1 MARKILYFIAGST
14 PTAGEAAQIANI
26 VGDVQIRSNLFSAQ
40 YGERLEPADGL
51 AGTIPAAYK
60 TASGGTT
67 VDTDVFPQGDVTPT
81 GGENVAFNTFPP
93 TANADVSDGAPGLQL
108 RAIGGALNEA
118 TGAITLTDLTTVCV
132 WSSSDETKATVGAAT
147 GIVTAVA
154 AGACVITATY
164 DPADGVARTDT
175 TAVTVVA

>member
-1 MARKILYFIAGST
+1 MARKILYFIAGSS
-14 PTAGEAAQIANI
+14 PTAGELAQISNI
-26 VGDVQIRSNLFSAQ
+26 VGNVQIRSNLHSAT

-60 TASGGTT
+60 TGEGDI
-67 VDTDVFPQGDVTPT
+67 VDTELYPDGDVTPT
-81 GGENVAFNTFPP
+81 GGENTAFNVFPP
-93 TANADVSDGAPGLQL
+93 TANVDVSDGAPGLQL

-118 TGAITLTDLTTVCV
+118 TGVITLTDLTTTAV

-164 DPADGVARTDT
+164 DPADGVARNDT